1 MKIFISHSSKDKFYG
16 QQLVELLIN
25 VGVKKG
31 DIIFTSNGVHGI
43 PIGQNIFEWLKSQI
57 TSQAYVIFL
66 LSPDYYKSIAC
77 LNEMG
82 AAWIIENKQVSLFT
96 PNFDLTSEEFHGGA
110 IDPRK
115 VGFFINDEDR
125 IFSFIQ
131 SLNVDFDITTDDF
144 AYVNQQVKKFLSKIR
159 KFDKK
164 RSEQTDL
171 VDFENPELTIQ
182 PKPQLELFVKFSN
195 LITNQKFKEE
205 ELLLLN
211 YIIDTGSFKL
221 KTGWQE
227 KYEIADI
234 EKWEEKK
241 EIGNTLSKNYP
252 STLKRFELG
261 GFIEV
266 SEYTSYSNPKEFK
279 IKDEIS
285 QHLIDLPENVISIIS
300 ESVYSSHVLF
310 LEKKDLS
317 QRLFLHEK
325 DVWDYIYKFS
335 DILIKNFPK
344 NESGI
349 VHSDNLRKIDK
360 LFQSIK
366 DCEEVF
372 DDQLWW
378 HNGSSNGSFKL
389 TNRGGG
395 IWGLNS
401 KELTIVEIWIHYD
414 LSFYNDFIIVHF
426 KKGEPFIING
436 DKKYYN
442 VIVDGKHEI
451 SYSEYENG
459 YAELNDDVIDLSLH
473 NVELVERMEEDGF
486 LIIGTK
492 YHCALNR
499 LNDTTVIEFIK
510 NLKTRRDKITISDFQ
525 DFESII
531 RVHIHSEVEMGL

>member
-1 MKIFISHSSKDKFYG
+1 
-16 QQLVELLIN
+16 
-25 VGVKKG
+25 
-31 DIIFTSNGVHGI
+31 
-43 PIGQNIFEWLKSQI
+43 
-57 TSQAYVIFL
+57 
-66 LSPDYYKSIAC
+66 
-77 LNEMG
+77 
-82 AAWIIENKQVSLFT
+82 
-96 PNFDLTSEEFHGGA
+96 
-110 IDPRK
+110 
-115 VGFFINDEDR
+115 
-125 IFSFIQ
+125 
-131 SLNVDFDITTDDF
+131 
-144 AYVNQQVKKFLSKIR
+144 
-159 KFDKK
+159 
-164 RSEQTDL
+164 
-171 VDFENPELTIQ
+171 
-182 PKPQLELFVKFSN
+182 
-195 LITNQKFKEE
+195 
-205 ELLLLN
+205 
-211 YIIDTGSFKL
+211 
-221 KTGWQE
+221 
-227 KYEIADI
+227 
-234 EKWEEKK
+234 
-241 EIGNTLSKNYP
+241 
-252 STLKRFELG
+252 
-261 GFIEV
+261 
-266 SEYTSYSNPKEFK
+266 
-279 IKDEIS
+279 
-285 QHLIDLPENVISIIS
+285 
-300 ESVYSSHVLF
+300 VLF

>member
-1 MKIFISHSSKDKFYG
+1 MKIFISHSSTDKFYG

-25 VGVKKG
+25 VGVEKD

-43 PIGQNIFEWLKSQI
+43 PLGQNIFEWLKSQI
-57 TSQAYVIFL
+57 TSQPYVIFL

-82 AAWIIENKQVSLFT
+82 ATWIIENKQVYLFT

-131 SLNVDFDITTDDF
+131 SLTVDFEITTDDI
-144 AYVNQQVKKFLSKIR
+144 AYVNQQVKKFLSEIR
-159 KFDKK
+159 KFDKEK
-164 RSEQTDL
+164 SEQIEL
-171 VDFENPELTIQ
+171 VDFENSELPIQ
-182 PKPQLELFVKFSN
+182 PNPQLELFVKFSN

-234 EKWEEKK
+234 ENWEEKK
-241 EIGNTLSKNYP
+241 EIENALSKNYP

-266 SEYTSYSNPKEFK
+266 SEYSSYGKPKEFK

-285 QHLIDLPENVISIIS
+285 QHLIDLPENLISIIS
-300 ESVYSSHVLF
+300 ESVYRSHVLF
-310 LEKKDLS
+310 LEKKDRS

-335 DILIKNFPK
+335 NILIKNFPK

-349 VHSDNLRKIDK
+349 VHSDNLSKIDK
-360 LFQSIK
+360 LFQSFK
-366 DCEEVF
+366 DCEEMF
-372 DDQLWW
+372 DGQLWW

-389 TNRGGG
+389 TNRGEG

-401 KELTIVEIWIHYD
+401 KELTINEIWIHHD
-414 LSFYNDFIIVHF
+414 SSFYNDFIIVHF
-426 KKGEPFIING
+426 KKGDPFLSNG
-436 DKKYYN
+436 EKKYYN
-442 VIVDGKHEI
+442 VIVDGRDEI
-451 SYSEYENG
+451 SLSEYENG

-473 NVELVERMEEDGF
+473 KVELVERMEEDGF
-486 LIIGTK
+486 LIICTK
-492 YHCALNR
+492 YHCALNT
-499 LNDTTVIEFIK
+499 LNDTTIIEFIK
-510 NLKTRRDKITISDFQ
+510 NLKTRKDKITITDFQ
-525 DFESII
+525 EFESKI
-531 RVHIHSEVEMGL
+531 RVHIHSKVEMNL